1 MGRGC
6 LSGYMISSY
15 SSTFPPWLAEEQ
27 RRIKRVS
34 KVCLSMFAEDYTII
48 RQEPVSENLKA
59 DCDPRDQSDPGLRL
73 RSNVIIAYNDCDYG
87 FL

>member
-48 RQEPVSENLKA
+48 RQEPVA
-59 DCDPRDQSDPGLRL
+59 PRIHVLPTRILFLQSSTIPGLDEDF
-73 RSNVIIAYNDCDYG
+73 VAC
-87 FL
+87 